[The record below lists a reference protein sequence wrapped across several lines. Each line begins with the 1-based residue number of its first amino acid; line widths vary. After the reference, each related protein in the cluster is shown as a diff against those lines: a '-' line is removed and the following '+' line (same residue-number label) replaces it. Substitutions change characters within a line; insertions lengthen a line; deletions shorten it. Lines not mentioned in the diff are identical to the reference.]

1 MRRIGQG
8 RADGPARRGEPR
20 RRSLG
25 SRGGARDGGA
35 RDSGTV
41 VAVRGVDVDVEGEG
55 ARRRL
60 RVDVREDDAQ
70 PLVCR
75 SVRLEALGLEK
86 RAEAAAHSQRS
97 CWAGADQRGWE
108 RSTGVGVRWVAWV
121 EARAFDA
128 LELEAEP
135 LLVHGSALLQL
146 GELLLVLQVVLLE
159 GCAQATHTTRSA
171 RARRSNGRGG
181 WAGPSP
187 EHAPRSRSWRSSRCC
202 SSWRLSCCSSG
213 GSVAWIAVSRCSS
226 RRSSSIRCE
235 SSFARWLSVSSAPWI
250 AESSS

>member
-75 SVRLEALGLEK
+75 SVRVRSVRVREACRGRRPESAQLLG
-86 RAEAAAHSQRS
+86 
-97 CWAGADQRGWE
+97 
-108 RSTGVGVRWVAWV
+108 
-121 EARAFDA
+121 
-128 LELEAEP
+128 
-135 LLVHGSALLQL
+135 
-146 GELLLVLQVVLLE
+146 
-159 GCAQATHTTRSA
+159 
-171 RARRSNGRGG
+171 GG
-181 WAGPSP
+181 
-187 EHAPRSRSWRSSRCC
+187 
-202 SSWRLSCCSSG
+202 
-213 GSVAWIAVSRCSS
+213 
-226 RRSSSIRCE
+226 
-235 SSFARWLSVSSAPWI
+235 
-250 AESSS
+250 